1 MPNSSNPPKT
11 EPVAASPKPKRIPGR
26 NASHAPRHRSLLKTG
41 ALQNAILESGNFATI
56 ATDEHGVIQV
66 FNVGAE
72 RMLGFSAAEVLNRVT
87 PAELSDPLEMVQRAL
102 TLSREFGVS
111 IAPGFEALV
120 YQASRGIED
129 ISERTYLRKDGSRLN
144 VICSVTALRDAA
156 GALIGYLLV
165 GTDNTARKQVEAEQ
179 ARLDARLRDQQFYT
193 RSLIESIIDALIT
206 TDPQGLISDVNEQTE
221 ALMGRGREELI
232 GTPFRSYFTDSD
244 RAQRCIERVLS
255 ELKLT
260 NYELTAETPDGRQT
274 VVSCNATPFYDR
286 DRRLCGVI
294 ASVRDVTERKRLD
307 GALQDSNKQL
317 NDARI
322 TAERANQAKSD
333 FLSSMSHEL
342 RSPLNAILGF
352 AQLMESGQPL
362 PTPAQKDS
370 IEQILQAGWYLL
382 DLINEVLDLSLIESG
397 KVSLSLEPVSL
408 ADVLADCQAM
418 TDPQARNG
426 GIRIDFH
433 LPESALSVR
442 ADRTRLKQIFVNLLS
457 NSIKYNRVGGSVDV
471 SCGPAAQGRLRISFQ
486 DTGEG
491 LSAEKQQHLFE
502 PFNRLGQEAGVE
514 QGTGIGLV
522 VCRRLVTLMGGEIGV
537 DSTVGVGSLFWV
549 ELAAA
554 AALTAPLPVP
564 LADTAE
570 PPTLATG
577 PHRRT
582 VLCVEDNSANL
593 KLVEQLVARRPDIQL
608 LGARDGRRGIELAR
622 EARPDVILMD
632 INLPGISGLA
642 ALRILAGDPAT
653 ARIPVVALSA
663 NAMPRDIEKG
673 LEAGFFRYLTKPIKV
688 NEFMDTLDLALR
700 AAQDTS
706 GTAP

>member
-1 MPNSSNPPKT
+1 MPLNPARLKT
-11 EPVAASPKPKRIPGR
+11 VSPALPSESKGAARRK
-26 NASHAPRHRSLLKTG
+26 AHAPRHRALLKTG
-41 ALQNAILESGNFATI
+41 ALQNAILESSNFVSI

-72 RMLGFSAAEVLNRVT
+72 RMLGYAAAEVRHRLT
-87 PAELSDPLEMVQRAL
+87 PADLCDPQELARRAEAL
-102 TLSREFGVS
+102 HREPGGALAS
-111 IAPGFEALV
+111 GFEALV
-120 YQASRGIED
+120 FKASRGIED
-129 ISERTYLRKDGSRLN
+129 IGELACLRKDGSRLN
-144 VICSVTALRDAA
+144 AIVTVTALRDAA
-156 GALIGYLLV
+156 GLIIGYLFV

-179 ARLDARLRDQQFYT
+179 ARLDERLRDQQFYT

-221 ALMGRGREELI
+221 ALMGRSRDELI
-232 GTPFRSYFTDSD
+232 GTPFRNYFTDPE

-260 NYELTAETPDGRQT
+260 NYELTAETPGRRQT

-294 ASVRDVTERKRLD
+294 ATARDVTERKRLD
-307 GALQDSNKQL
+307 GALQESNQQL
-317 NDARI
+317 NGARI
-322 TAERANQAKSD
+322 TAERANLAKSD

-352 AQLMESGQPL
+352 AQLMDSGLPA

-382 DLINEVLDLSLIESG
+382 ELINEVLDLSLIESG

-408 ADVLADCQAM
+408 AEVLADCQAM
-418 TDPQARNG
+418 IEPQARGSGIQVEFSLPG
-426 GIRIDFH
+426 G
-433 LPESALSVR
+433 EVSVHG
-442 ADRTRLKQIFVNLLS
+442 DRTRLKQIFVNLLS
-457 NSIKYNRVGGSVDV
+457 NAIKYNRVGGSVDV
-471 SCGPAAQGRLRISFQ
+471 RCAPAARGRLRISFQ
-486 DTGEG
+486 DTGDG
-491 LSAEKQQHLFE
+491 LSADKQTHLFE
-502 PFNRLGQEAGVE
+502 PFNRLGQEGGVE

-522 VCRRLVTLMGGEIGV
+522 VCKRLVALMGGEIGV

-549 ELAAA
+549 ELAGADAA
-554 AALTAPLPVP
+554 ATALAAPHGATTPLPVAA
-564 LADTAE
+564 LG
-570 PPTLATG
+570 L
-577 PHRRT
+577 HRHT

-593 KLVEQLVARRPDIQL
+593 KLVAQLVARRPDIHL
-608 LGARDGRRGIELAR
+608 LSARDGRRGIDLAR
-622 EARPDVILMD
+622 AALPDVILMD
-632 INLPGISGLA
+632 INLPGIGGMV

-653 ARIPVVALSA
+653 AHIPVVALSA

-688 NEFMDTLDLALR
+688 NEFMDTLDLALE
-700 AAQDTS
+700 AAQS
-706 GTAP
+706 AAGPAA